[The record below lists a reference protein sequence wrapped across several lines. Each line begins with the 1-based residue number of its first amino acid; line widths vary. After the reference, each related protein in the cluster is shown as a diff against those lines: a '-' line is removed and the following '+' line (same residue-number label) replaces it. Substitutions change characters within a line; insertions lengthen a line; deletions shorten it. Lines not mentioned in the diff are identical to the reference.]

1 PGSAGRVGGEAAGPA
16 LPPGVVGVAHA
27 TDVVD
32 LLEEAV
38 LRGQV
43 RHRRYRALVG
53 AVDEHVDQ
61 RRVACDRVAARGEGG
76 LGGFVVEVVRAG
88 EEHRLEGRAAAALGH
103 VLEAQAGLALAG
115 PAGLAGDHGVVDP
128 GARAQVDG
136 EAGAVAAAATGAADV
151 GEVRHVRMG
160 VLLGGERDR
169 VAAVGARPLVH
180 VVAGAVALD
189 HDAELHGA
197 VPSGIDVEA
206 VVAGAGDHQVAR
218 AVRAA
223 EELHAVVGAVVD
235 LDVLQRGAAA
245 DAAGGQALE
254 LVPAGEGEARVADL
268 HVLHGAR
275 VVGGRVAAVHAQVAA
290 LDAGFALRAARLEV
304 ADAGIDRRPP
314 GKHQA
319 TPAAFGLG
327 IGVALDVDLRG
338 HDDRLFRGSKRID
351 SGAAVDHQRIGAGR
365 GVDGHAG
372 LDVEDALARAGP
384 RRRGVAA
391 HVLAHVHDAI
401 DRVDGAFAPG
411 NGELADDAFGQRSE
425 EH

>member
-1 PGSAGRVGGEAAGPA
+1 
-16 LPPGVVGVAHA
+16 
-27 TDVVD
+27 
-32 LLEEAV
+32 
-38 LRGQV
+38 
-43 RHRRYRALVG
+43 
-53 AVDEHVDQ
+53 
-61 RRVACDRVAARGEGG
+61 
-76 LGGFVVEVVRAG
+76 
-88 EEHRLEGRAAAALGH
+88 
-103 VLEAQAGLALAG
+103 
-115 PAGLAGDHGVVDP
+115 
-128 GARAQVDG
+128 
-136 EAGAVAAAATGAADV
+136 
-151 GEVRHVRMG
+151 
-160 VLLGGERDR
+160 
-169 VAAVGARPLVH
+169 GARPLVH

-351 SGAAVDHQRIGAGR
+351 PGAAVDHQRIGAGR

-391 HVLAHVHDAI
+391 HVLAHVHGAI

-411 NGELADDAFGQRSE
+411 NGELADDAFGQLAGAQVGDRADIAEAIRAAVGGACARRRGRRRGGRRRGRSGRRRRRERAFAWRCDAVGTAAAGAERDDRAEGHE
-425 EH
+425 EGLGTVAHGHLVVSRRKGPRTRRW